1 MSQVVHPILIQNP
14 DINPYLYA
22 AYEVWNRLK
31 WYFNPKSCLYRRTL
45 NSLTDKYNAQK
56 VIIACNIYRSL
67 KSNLSLLN
75 NTFAFGLNKI
85 YLLFDESEFIP

>member
-31 WYFNPKSCLYRRTL
+31 WYFNPKSWLSRCTL
-45 NSLTDKYNAQK
+45 NSLRDKYKAQK
-56 VIIACNIYRSL
+56 VIIPCNRYSLL
-67 KSNLSLLN
+67 KSNLSLLK

-85 YLLFDESEFIP
+85 YLLFDES